1 MVGCRF
7 FFFFLSCA
15 FVCINIASVLFFPPI
30 FFTGPSCL
38 LSPGRNSDTG
48 SHGRQALL
56 PPSTLRTVRALHFH
70 RTQNAWALC
79 SLVDSRRITMK
90 DYRVLVAKQRNPYVT
105 ALTNQLRDYLVHR
118 CRYRYGMWL
127 VSFPTTITAAA
138 TSVDGLV
145 VQRARS
151 NQQGLLLP
159 VYSISLWVGV

>member
-1 MVGCRF
+1 
-7 FFFFLSCA
+7 
-15 FVCINIASVLFFPPI
+15 
-30 FFTGPSCL
+30 
-38 LSPGRNSDTG
+38 
-48 SHGRQALL
+48 
-56 PPSTLRTVRALHFH
+56 
-70 RTQNAWALC
+70 
-79 SLVDSRRITMK
+79 MK

-105 ALTNQLRDYLVHR
+105 ARTNQLRDYLVHR